1 MSDYPEYSSD
11 VAWFKD
17 TIKGLQAQVDEL
29 SRGRNVPSLAGIPT
43 GTYLYCAGRNAPAG
57 TLKTDGA
64 SYAVANYP
72 DLAAYLRPKI
82 GAVTVTVANPAV
94 FTCTAHALVPGDRV
108 YLSTSGALPSGLAT
122 YTVYYV
128 IASGLTTNTFQLS
141 ATAGGAAI
149 VTSGTQSGTHSL
161 WFSPYEAGAVSSVN
175 FKVPDNGDYVISG
188 VKSGSAEFGSVGSKY
203 GAKTIT
209 QTEAQ
214 MPSHTHIQNP
224 HAHSPNSDL
233 YWLMSNRTAGTA
245 NGSGSAT
252 LSDYSNT
259 TANTTAMNQYT
270 GGGQA
275 MNNIQPTVAALLVIK
290 T

>member
-175 FKVPDNGDYVISG
+175 FKVPDNGDYVICAL
-188 VKSGSAEFGSVGSKY
+188 KSGSAEFGSVGSKY

-224 HAHSPNSDL
+224 HAHSPNSGL

>member
-82 GAVTVTVANPAV
+82 GTVTVSVANPAV
-94 FTCTAHALVPGDRV
+94 FTCAGHALVPGDRV
-108 YLSTSGALPSGLAT
+108 YLTTSGALPSGLAS

-128 IASGLTTNTFQLS
+128 IASGLTADAFRLS
-141 ATAGGAAI
+141 ASSGGAAI
-149 VTSGTQSGTHSL
+149 VTSGTQSGTHSVY
-161 WFSPYEAGAVSSVN
+161 FSPYEAGAVSSVN
-175 FKVPDNGDYVISG
+175 FKVPDNGDYVLVG
-188 VKSGSAEFGSVGSKY
+188 TRAGSAEFGSVGATF
-203 GAKTIT
+203 GAKTHT
-209 QTEAQ
+209 LTSDQ
-214 MPSHTHIQNP
+214 MPTHTHRAGYADNNWKINYNP
-224 HAHSPNSDL
+224 GASTQVLLNYDVFTP
-233 YWLMSNRTAGTA
+233 T
-245 NGSGSAT
+245 
-252 LSDYSNT
+252 T
-259 TANTTAMNQYT
+259 TALDTTPS
-270 GGGQA
+270 GGSQA
-275 MNNIQPTVAALLVIK
+275 HNNIQPSRSATLVIK